1 MRILLAGDLHLGR
14 SSSSVRGD
22 CAGHRAADV
31 WQRLVDLAI
40 EQGVGAVILSGDL
53 VDQSNRYFEAIG
65 PLANGLRRLA
75 AQEISTIAV
84 AGNHDYHVL
93 PGLAQQYADEKH
105 RFTLLGQGGNWE
117 CHPVARGGQTVFR
130 VVGWSFPAES
140 HDRDPLDAFPANLP
154 DDLPVLGL
162 VHGDLDARGSRYAPL
177 SGAALRAKPVAG
189 WLLGHIHAPHCDSQ
203 AGAPWL
209 LYPGSPQALDP
220 GEQGAH
226 GVWVAE
232 VTPTAITL
240 PVQVALSSV
249 RYEGVT
255 VNADS
260 VADAQELRVRL
271 RDRLRAE
278 AETAR
283 QAGGESLRQ
292 LVVDLVIEGAAALA
306 AREVDQVMEELREA
320 RELDTAV
327 AVEVR
332 KTDNRVV
339 PPLDLEGLARGKAL
353 PGILAR
359 LVLDLEAGRNSEA
372 VERVRARAR
381 RAVNDLTFMSQVR
394 EGDSEST
401 FQLSDDA
408 LRQSLIQAARKLL
421 GSLEPTGAA
430 DAGGG
435 LP

>member
-1 MRILLAGDLHLGR
+1 M
-14 SSSSVRGD
+14 
-22 CAGHRAADV
+22 
-31 WQRLVDLAI
+31 
-40 EQGVGAVILSGDL
+40 
-53 VDQSNRYFEAIG
+53 
-65 PLANGLRRLA
+65 
-75 AQEISTIAV
+75 
-84 AGNHDYHVL
+84 
-93 PGLAQQYADEKH
+93 
-105 RFTLLGQGGNWE
+105 
-117 CHPVARGGQTVFR
+117 
-130 VVGWSFPAES
+130 
-140 HDRDPLDAFPANLP
+140 
-154 DDLPVLGL
+154 
-162 VHGDLDARGSRYAPL
+162 
-177 SGAALRAKPVAG
+177 
-189 WLLGHIHAPHCDSQ
+189 
-203 AGAPWL
+203 
-209 LYPGSPQALDP
+209 
-220 GEQGAH
+220 
-226 GVWVAE
+226 
-232 VTPTAITL
+232 
-240 PVQVALSSV
+240 
-249 RYEGVT
+249 
-255 VNADS
+255 
-260 VADAQELRVRL
+260 
-271 RDRLRAE
+271 
-278 AETAR
+278 
-283 QAGGESLRQ
+283 RQ